1 MKTRIIQTSF
11 WKDCKVQEMSLYAQH
26 LFIYLLTSDHIGLT
40 GAFELPDSYILLESK
55 LTEHQLNQAK
65 EELTKNNRVVFDS
78 GWVVI
83 RNAGKYNN
91 YLNSPKTIKA
101 YEREYNC
108 IPSKLLVHLDSTI
121 DSSIDTIPI
130 VTINHKTKTIK
141 QKTEN
146 IKELS
151 PRVKWVME
159 ELNNSFNPTKRTV
172 EIIEKD
178 FGAYKITDEVKKYAT
193 NCEDRGKT
201 PSTSG
206 LQNWLINAK
215 KWGNLEKRDK

>member
-65 EELTKNNRVVFDS
+65 EELTKTNRVVFS
-78 GWVVI
+78 GGWVVI

-101 YEREYNC
+101 YEREYQC
-108 IPSKLLVHLDSTI
+108 IPSKLLVHLDSSI

-130 VTINHKTKTIK
+130 VTIKQKTKTINH
-141 QKTEN
+141 KTEYKKN
-146 IKELS
+146 VIEIAKMIGEAPTDGLDRYLNEIYS
-151 PRVKWVME
+151 QYVFKQTTIDFIQWCQGKKLKPTIARWMSWVRRGYKTGD
-159 ELNNSFNPTKRTV
+159 LNKRS
-172 EIIEKD
+172 D
-178 FGAYKITDEVKKYAT
+178 
-193 NCEDRGKT
+193 
-201 PSTSG
+201 
-206 LQNWLINAK
+206 Q
-215 KWGNLEKRDK
+215 